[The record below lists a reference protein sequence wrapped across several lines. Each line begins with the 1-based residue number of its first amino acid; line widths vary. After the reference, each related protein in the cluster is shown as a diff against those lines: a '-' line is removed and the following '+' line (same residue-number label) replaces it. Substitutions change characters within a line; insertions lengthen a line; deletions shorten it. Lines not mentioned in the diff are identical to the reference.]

1 MDVFNRC
8 DCGVSVVLPTGMP
21 YQWEDT
27 IIVGKPL
34 SENLEKCDFGE
45 GRRLRWALLVPKQSQ
60 RCYVVFSLRATVPEL
75 SNLDSSCC
83 YGSIILEATIF
94 LLMIFVLTDWHAFFF
109 H

>member
-34 SENLEKCDFGE
+34 RENLEKCDFGE

-60 RCYVVFSLRATVPEL
+60 RCYVVF
-75 SNLDSSCC
+75 
-83 YGSIILEATIF
+83 
-94 LLMIFVLTDWHAFFF
+94 F